1 MIRMMKRERGNR
13 KIRIVSFILIAMK
26 HAFGDGRTKVILQ
39 FFNQV
44 IIHVCMYV
52 CRENIH
58 ATRLVP
64 LLPRPAHLF
73 EFLVTLLLVF
83 AEFCALQKVHLL
95 KICVFTLCVSLK
107 IVHLLLLLAVLRC
120 ESTRL
125 PKIYTYIYVR
135 VCCGCRET
143 RHDPVICNRANANLA
158 TERTSDTVPYD
169 VYGEV

>member
-1 MIRMMKRERGNR
+1 MRMWNIGVHARVTVIWVADDSDKNDEKRKRQQKDSHR
-13 KIRIVSFILIAMK
+13 FIHTYRDEARVWRWT
-26 HAFGDGRTKVILQ
+26 HESHSAVFQSG
-39 FFNQV
+39 
-44 IIHVCMYV
+44 HHSCMYV

-125 PKIYTYIYVR
+125 PKIYTYIYMY
-135 VCCGCRET
+135 VCVAGAERQGMT
-143 RHDPVICNRANANLA
+143 R
-158 TERTSDTVPYD
+158 
-169 VYGEV
+169 